1 MLQRE
6 STFYSKSRE
15 RTFPKHLLVSTG
27 PREIPFPGSDCN
39 GDGKWPIT
47 EETATLTHRDTATA
61 PAPLFGADNLSYF
74 QFSLKSISSL

>member
-1 MLQRE
+1 MLQRESE

-15 RTFPKHLLVSTG
+15 RTFPKHLLESTG

-47 EETATLTHRDTATA
+47 VESAT
-61 PAPLFGADNLSYF
+61 
-74 QFSLKSISSL
+74 